1 MFSNTSI
8 FYSFDYFFYI
18 SNKKFQFS
26 DNTRLAFGDMVS
38 TSNTYN
44 EEPFVTV
51 TTDGF
56 ITWSMGIDPI
66 L

>member
-1 MFSNTSI
+1 MPPVVSI
-8 FYSFDYFFYI
+8 IFFLFLI
-18 SNKKFQFS
+18 KKIKFS

-56 ITWSMGIDPI
+56 ITWSMGIEAI